1 MPTILACRRREYFRG
16 AALFIV
22 SSLFLYYRWFLMVP
36 KKMFLTRGVG
46 VHKEKL
52 ASFELALRAA
62 GVAHCNLVLVSS
74 IYPPGCKIIPKEDG
88 LTLLQPGEI
97 VFAVYDRES
106 NNEPNRLVAASV
118 GLAVPADPSM
128 HGYLSEHHS
137 FGETDEKAGEYAE
150 DLAASM
156 LATTLGIEF
165 DPELDWDEREHLF
178 KMSGK
183 IVRTSNITQS
193 AVGNKDGLWTTV
205 FAAAVFIND
214 DDAKAAGVG
223 TSSGGDVKQDQIQ
236 QLSGSNEPPD
246 HPHDAI
252 ADDAPIDSGGDA
264 TVQPRHGQRVAAT
277 RDQQEIA
284 KALHRASQQ
293 RAESSARGRDNSTS
307 VEDSALKAGRSKLP
321 KSV

>member
-1 MPTILACRRREYFRG
+1 
-16 AALFIV
+16 
-22 SSLFLYYRWFLMVP
+22 MVP
-36 KKMFLTRGVG
+36 KKVFFTKGVG

-62 GVAHCNLVLVSS
+62 GLAHCNLVLVSS
-74 IYPPGCKIIPKEDG
+74 IYPPACKTISKEEG
-88 LTLLQPGEI
+88 LKLLRPGEI

-106 NNEPNRLVAASV
+106 NNEPNRLSAASV
-118 GLAVPADPSM
+118 GLAIPADPSM

-137 FGETDEKAGEYAE
+137 FGETDERAGEYAE

-165 DPELDWDEREHLF
+165 NPELDWDEREHIF

-214 DDAKAAGVG
+214 DSLSVDTGKSQGDTGWGNEGPSPDETSRQVPESHEPQGGDPEEPAELRQAGRERKEPVGQRRQLSAAG
-223 TSSGGDVKQDQIQ
+223 
-236 QLSGSNEPPD
+236 
-246 HPHDAI
+246 
-252 ADDAPIDSGGDA
+252 
-264 TVQPRHGQRVAAT
+264 
-277 RDQQEIA
+277 DQQEVT
-284 KALHRASQQ
+284 KAIHRALQQ
-293 RAESSARGRDNSTS
+293 KEEPTPQGRETAVAEDG
-307 VEDSALKAGRSKLP
+307 VLKAGRPRLLKPL
-321 KSV
+321 